1 MLIHGVYYEGW
12 DPTGK
17 PLRERHKEQFL
28 GRIEQQFKGDH
39 RMDSEEIVRAV
50 FTMLANCVTD
60 GEIEDVKFVLPAD
73 IRDLWP

>member
-1 MLIHGVYYEGW
+1 
-12 DPTGK
+12 
-17 PLRERHKEQFL
+17 
-28 GRIEQQFKGDH
+28 
-39 RMDSEEIVRAV
+39 MDSEEIVRAV